1 MNLADLPNFG
11 PKSQQMLA
19 QAGIHTIEQL
29 RELGAV
35 RAYLQVKRSWK
46 GASLNLLWAME
57 GALTG
62 RHWQDVARNDRLW
75 LLLELEDVENEC
87 RK

>member
-1 MNLADLPNFG
+1 
-11 PKSQQMLA
+11 
-19 QAGIHTIEQL
+19 
-29 RELGAV
+29 
-35 RAYLQVKRSWK
+35 
-46 GASLNLLWAME
+46 ME